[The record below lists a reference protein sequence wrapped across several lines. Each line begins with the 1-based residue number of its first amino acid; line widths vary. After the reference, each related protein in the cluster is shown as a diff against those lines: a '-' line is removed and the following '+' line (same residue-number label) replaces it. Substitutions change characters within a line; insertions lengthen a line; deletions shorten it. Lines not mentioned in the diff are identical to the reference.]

1 MHKEI
6 QLFLVGVIA
15 GVILAALFDVGR
27 ALRSK
32 IPQGGFLT
40 SVEDF
45 SFWLFA
51 GLFMFSIMEKYN
63 KGVLRF
69 YVFLGTGIG
78 VLFYCLLL
86 HRPVYFCFSVL
97 FSVLGGILS
106 IIKKIYREMV
116 RFMKNLIIFPL
127 KNVIK
132 QITIMIRNN

>member
-15 GVILAALFDVGR
+15 GVILAALFDAGR

-32 IPQGGFLT
+32 IPQGGFMT

-45 SFWLFA
+45 SFWVFA
-51 GLFMFSIMEKYN
+51 GLFLFSIMEKHN

-97 FSVLGGILS
+97 FSVMGGILS
-106 IIKKIYREMV
+106 IIKKIYRKIV
-116 RFMKNLIIFPL
+116 RLMKNLIIFPL